1 MDRQDFTFDSI
12 DSNTPSIQVSL
23 VIDTG
28 YSGSQFHVEEQG
40 LYLWPSAA
48 PLAKLMVQQP
58 ERIKGKRILELGA
71 GVGLTT
77 CVAAK
82 LEPTLLVATDFDS
95 NTLSRLSL
103 NLHHNNCKSASVSC
117 LDWRVLLSDAN
128 HIPPSDLSVRKRKL
142 EDALG
147 VNASFDLILGSDLFW
162 DEDMADLVISTIKE
176 LLVLSKDSGDARCLL
191 SFIERSV
198 YLREYFMRQ
207 AGAMGLQVVEIVVDR
222 PAPVQIS
229 ARRWTNPQA
238 VYIVEIKLDSEDYN

>member
-1 MDRQDFTFDSI
+1 MLR
-12 DSNTPSIQVSL
+12 N
-23 VIDTG
+23 
-28 YSGSQFHVEEQG
+28 
-40 LYLWPSAA
+40 
-48 PLAKLMVQQP
+48 KP

-95 NTLSRLSL
+95 NTFFMPGLA
-103 NLHHNNCKSASVSC
+103 C
-117 LDWRVLLSDAN
+117 LLSDAN

-162 DEDMADLVISTIKE
+162 DEEMADLVISTIKE
-176 LLVLSKDSGDARCLL
+176 LLVLSKDSGNARL
-191 SFIERSV
+191 
-198 YLREYFMRQ
+198 
-207 AGAMGLQVVEIVVDR
+207 VDR

-238 VYIVEIKLDSEDYN
+238 IYIVEIKLDSED